1 MIRFALA
8 AVAACLLFA
17 AAPAQAKSPLDP
29 LAERYVKL
37 SLEIGEKEDGYI
49 DAYYGPPEW
58 QAAAKVAPRDLPTL
72 RAEVASLS
80 SAVAHIKPGW
90 LVGDEQRRRLFLLA
104 QLKAADTRLRMMS
117 GEKLSFED
125 EAEGL
130 FGVRPQLKPLS
141 AYDPVLK
148 EIEALVPGE
157 GPLWQRVD
165 SFSDRFI
172 VPADRLQAVM
182 DAAIAECRRRTMI
195 HIALP
200 ANERFTLE
208 FVTGKSWS
216 GYNWYKG
223 NANSLIQV
231 NTDLP
236 VRISRAVDLG
246 CHEGYPGHHVLNML
260 LEERLSKGKGWIEFT
275 VYPLFSPQSLIA
287 EGSANYG
294 IELAFPGAEKAAFEA
309 ATLYPLA
316 GLDPKDAARYDA
328 LLEAQKALAGAR
340 FTIASDYL
348 SGKITRDQAIALTQT
363 YGLVSARRAAQTIA
377 FTDQYRSY
385 VINYGLGLD
394 MVRAYV
400 EGAGPDQDARWK
412 AMAWVIGGPTLPG
425 DLLR

>member
-8 AVAACLLFA
+8 AVAACLLFV

-58 QAAAKVAPRDLPTL
+58 QAAAKVAPRDLPAL

-104 QLKAADTRLRMMS
+104 QLKAADTRLRMMG

-141 AYDPVLK
+141 AYDPVLR
-148 EIEALVPGE
+148 EIDALVPGE

-172 VPADRLQAVM
+172 VPADRLRPVM
-182 DAAIAECRRRTMI
+182 DAAIAECRKRTMA

-236 VRISRAVDLG
+236 IRISRAVDLG

-260 LEERLSKGKGWIEFT
+260 LEERLSKGKGWVEFT

-328 LLEAQKALAGAR
+328 LLDAQKALAGAR

-363 YGLVSARRAAQTIA
+363 YGLVSAKRAAQTIA

-394 MVRAYV
+394 MVRTYV

-412 AMAWVIGGPTLPG
+412 AMEWVIGGPTLPG